1 MVPFSSY
8 IPLSISRPSVAIR
21 GTNAVN
27 SGSSYVFTFF
37 LNGEYSKKNSIRITF
52 PDVQFIFYE
61 LNKGL
66 YVESAS
72 VQCLRTYW
80 SGTNR
85 EKLTQ

>member
-8 IPLSISRPSVAIR
+8 IPLLIYNPSVAIR

-37 LNGEYSKKNSIRITF
+37 LNGEYSKKNSIRVTF
-52 PDVQFIFYE
+52 PEVQFIFYYE

-66 YVESAS
+66 CV
-72 VQCLRTYW
+72 
-80 SGTNR
+80 
-85 EKLTQ
+85 